1 MQITPQMALQARVSR
16 MLGIGFAFS
25 IVWLSGVGSLIALFI
40 GLRARRI
47 IMRSEEE
54 ISGIRLAWWCIIL
67 GGLGVVIGS
76 LTTYRLFHTGKI

>member
-25 IVWLSGVGSLIALFI
+25 IVWLSGVGSLIALII

-47 IMRSEEE
+47 IMQSEEE

-67 GGLGVVIGS
+67 GGLGIVIGP
-76 LTTYRLFHTGKI
+76 LWLFHRGWI

>member
-1 MQITPQMALQARVSR
+1 MQLTPQMALQARVSR

-25 IVWLSGVGSLIALFI
+25 IVWLSGLGSLIALII

-47 IMRSEEE
+47 IMLSEEE

-67 GGLGVVIGS
+67 GGLGVVIGP
-76 LTTYRLFHTGKI
+76 LWLFHRGWI

>member
-25 IVWLSGVGSLIALFI
+25 IVWLSGVGSLIALII

-47 IMRSEEE
+47 IMQSEEE
-54 ISGIRLAWWCIIL
+54 LSGIRLAWWCIIL
-67 GGLGVVIGS
+67 GGLGIVIGP
-76 LTTYRLFHTGKI
+76 LWLFHRGWI